1 MREQRQWPF
10 VGRADTVAQVQ
21 SLLQAGSH
29 VVLYGP
35 AGVGK
40 TRLAAE
46 VAATFT
52 TQRVTV
58 HRMVASPAS
67 SPVPLAPFASLIG
80 SAVGTDAVHAARA
93 ALGADGKAGAGDP
106 LLVVDDLHLLDDAS
120 ATVLQQLLA
129 GGHLRMV
136 ATLRST
142 AATTV
147 GIPQAVDR
155 LRHEAGVEHFE
166 VAPLA
171 DGELVAMVEQA
182 LGAPLEGQ
190 ARQVLAD
197 AAAGNPMYAR
207 ELVEGSLAAGVLAR
221 HGGVYSFHGD
231 LIATPLLEE
240 VVLARLVPLVGAHRT
255 ALEMLTIGGRLPY
268 SLVESVVGFEP
279 LEEMERSGLIVAG
292 ADAAH
297 RPAILDVAHPLYRE
311 LMRARLGA
319 LARMRIHRTL
329 ADADAATGVALAARP
344 VEEQLRS
351 AVWCVRGGVALDNE
365 LLLTVA
371 SHAIA
376 AGDVPLATE
385 LAEEAYRATGSAAA
399 ALTASW
405 CASQMGRHD
414 DAVAFLREA
423 MAKEADPWVRSAMR
437 LRIGEELWWTGRTAE
452 GAAAL
457 ESAAQEPGPWTA
469 LTDAQV
475 GVHHML
481 QGNLPAALARCEP
494 LLHHE
499 HVWVRFVATLG
510 YSLACIYADRP
521 AEAITS
527 STALLASLDGADTK
541 LLGDPNIHLAV
552 QLVALSHSGD
562 LDTARAFAEA
572 AYLETMRQP
581 SIQARAWAAMLAGQ
595 AAELGGDVAA
605 ASRFL
610 AEAERL
616 WASVGVAGFATWC
629 SAGLARAQVEHGA
642 AEEAIETLGRLRTY
656 LRPGMTLNEH
666 LVHIAEAWV
675 AQSRGDRAAAAEA
688 LERAVDRTTAGGQW
702 TNLAETWHEAARLD
716 VLDLLP
722 GFDEWQRP
730 IGALASARYDMV
742 AARREGD
749 AAGLEAASQRFAAM
763 GSVLYAAEAAAAA
776 VSAHRKVG
784 ATKDATRMDGV
795 TGALL
800 ARAGGASVPLVAGR
814 SNSGPLS
821 TRETEIAELA
831 AAGLSNRQI
840 AERLVVSERTVE
852 NHLYRIFIKLAISGR
867 DELTGALRRT

>member
-10 VGRADTVAQVQ
+10 VGRAD
-21 SLLQAGSH
+21 SLARIEELLDSGSH

-46 VAATFT
+46 VAAAFT
-52 TQRVTV
+52 ARQVTV
-58 HRMVASPAS
+58 HRIVASPAS

-80 SAVGTDAVHAARA
+80 SAVGAEAVHAARA

-106 LLVVDDLHLLDDAS
+106 VLVVDDLHLLDDAS

-129 GGHLRMV
+129 GGNLRMV

-142 AATTV
+142 AAATV
-147 GIPQAVDR
+147 GVPQAVDR
-155 LRHEAGVEHFE
+155 LRHEGGVEHLD
-166 VAPLA
+166 VAPLS

-182 LGAPLEGQ
+182 LGAPLEGRG
-190 ARQVLAD
+190 RQQLAD

-207 ELVEGSLAAGVLAR
+207 ELVEGSLAAGVLVR
-221 HGGVYSFHGD
+221 HGGVYSFQGD

-240 VVLARLVPLVGAHRT
+240 VVLARLVPLTGPHRT
-255 ALEMLTIGGRLPY
+255 ALELLTIGGRLPY
-268 SLVESVVGFEP
+268 PLVERVVGFEP
-279 LEEMERSGLIVAG
+279 LEELERSGLIVAG
-292 ADAAH
+292 ADAAQ
-297 RPAILDVAHPLYRE
+297 RPGVLDVAHPLYRE

-329 ADADAATGVALAARP
+329 ADADAATGGPIAERP

-351 AVWCVRGGVALDNE
+351 AVWCVRGGVELDAE
-365 LLLTVA
+365 LLLGIA
-371 SHAIA
+371 AHAIA

-385 LAEEAYRATGSAAA
+385 LAEEAYRAAGSAAA

-414 DAVAFLREA
+414 DAVKFLREA
-423 MAKEADPWVRSAMR
+423 MTQEQDPWVRAAMR
-437 LRIGEELWWTGRTAE
+437 LRIGEELWWTGRVTE

-457 ESAAQEPGPWTA
+457 ADADEPGPWTA
-469 LTDAQV
+469 LTEAQA
-475 GVHHML
+475 GVHQML
-481 QGNLPAALARCEP
+481 QGDLPAAFATCEP
-494 LLHHE
+494 LLAHE

-510 YSLACIYADRP
+510 YSLGCIYGDRP
-521 AEAITS
+521 ADAIAAS
-527 STALLASLDGADTK
+527 AALLASLDGADTK

-562 LDTARAFAEA
+562 LETARAFAEA
-572 AYLETMRQP
+572 AYEETMRQP

-595 AAELGGDVAA
+595 AAELAGAVGA

-616 WASVGVAGFATWC
+616 WASVDVQGFATWC
-629 SAGLARAQVEHGA
+629 GAGLARAQVEHGA
-642 AEEAIETLGRLRTY
+642 AEEAAETLARVRGY
-656 LRPGMTLNEH
+656 VRPGMTLNEH
-666 LVHIAEAWV
+666 LVHVAEAWV
-675 AQSRGDRAAAAEA
+675 ATARGDRAAAAVA
-688 LERAVDRTTAGGQW
+688 LERACERAMAGSQW

-716 VLDLLP
+716 LLDLLP
-722 GFDEWQRP
+722 GFHEWPRP
-730 IGALASARYDMV
+730 TGALAATRYDMV
-742 AARREGD
+742 DARRTGD
-749 AAGLEAASQRFAAM
+749 AAALEAVSRRFSEM

-776 VSAHRKVG
+776 AVVHRKAG
-784 ATKDATRMDGV
+784 SNKDAIRLDGLA
-795 TGALL
+795 GALL
-800 ARAGGASVPLVAGR
+800 ARVGGVSVPLLAGR
-814 SNSGPLS
+814 SSSGPLS
-821 TRETEIAELA
+821 SRESEIAELA
-831 AAGLSNRQI
+831 ASGLTNRQI

-852 NHLYRIFIKLAISGR
+852 NHLYRIFIKLGISGR
-867 DELTGALRRT
+867 DELGHALRRI

>member
-10 VGRADTVAQVQ
+10 VGRADTVAQVHD
-21 SLLQAGSH
+21 LLQAGSH

-52 TQRVTV
+52 AQKVAV

-106 LLVVDDLHLLDDAS
+106 VLVVDDLHLLDDAS

-171 DGELVAMVEQA
+171 DTELVAMVEQA
-182 LGAPLEGQ
+182 LGAPLEGRG
-190 ARQVLAD
+190 RQLLAD
-197 AAAGNPMYAR
+197 AAGGNPMYAR

-221 HGGVYSFHGD
+221 HGGVYSFQGD

-240 VVLARLVPLVGAHRT
+240 VVLARLVPLAGAHRT
-255 ALEMLTIGGRLPY
+255 ALELLTIGGRLPY

-279 LEEMERSGLIVAG
+279 LEEMERSGLLVAG

-329 ADADAATGVALAARP
+329 ADADAATGVPLPERP

-351 AVWCVRGGVALDNE
+351 ALWCVRGGVALDQE
-365 LLLTVA
+365 LLVQIA

-385 LAEEAYRATGSAAA
+385 LAEEAYRSSGSAAA

-405 CASQMGRHD
+405 CAAQMGRHD
-414 DAVAFLREA
+414 DAVTFLREA
-423 MAKEADPWVRSAMR
+423 MATEADPWVRSAMR

-457 ESAAQEPGPWTA
+457 DSAAQEPGPWTA

-481 QGNLPAALARCEP
+481 QGNLPVAYATCEP
-494 LLHHE
+494 LLGHE

-510 YSLACIYADRP
+510 FSLACIYGDRP
-521 AEAITS
+521 ADAITAS
-527 STALLASLDGADTK
+527 AALLASLDGADTK

-562 LDTARAFAEA
+562 LPTARAFAEA

-595 AAELGGDVAA
+595 SAELAGAVAA
-605 ASRFL
+605 AARFL

-616 WASVGVAGFATWC
+616 WASVDVQGFATWC
-629 SAGLARAQVEHGA
+629 GAGLARAQVEHGA
-642 AEEAIETLGRLRTY
+642 AEEAAETVARLRHY
-656 LRPGMTLNEH
+656 VRPGMTLNEH

-675 AQSRGDRAAAAEA
+675 ATARGDRAAAAEA
-688 LERAVDRTTAGGQW
+688 LERAVERTTAGGQW

-716 VLDLLP
+716 LLDLLP
-722 GFDEWQRP
+722 GFEEWRRP
-730 IGALASARYDMV
+730 TGALAATRYDMV
-742 AARREGD
+742 AARRAGD
-749 AAGLEAASQRFAAM
+749 AAELEAVSRRFEAA

-776 VSAHRKVG
+776 AGTHRRAGAH
-784 ATKDATRMDGV
+784 KDAIRLDGSA
-795 TGALL
+795 GALL
-800 ARAGGASVPLVAGR
+800 SRAGGASVPLLASR
-814 SNSGPLS
+814 SSSGPLS
-821 TRETEIAELA
+821 SRETEIAELA
-831 AAGLSNRQI
+831 ASGLANRQI
-840 AERLVVSERTVE
+840 AERLIVSERTVE
-852 NHLYRIFIKLAISGR
+852 NHLYRIFIKLGISGR
-867 DELTGALRRT
+867 DELAAALQRR